1 MFGKDFVTL
10 HDKMRIMRRCAYIL
24 SVILLFTLCIPANA
38 QNNTSSPYSRFGYGE
53 LNDNVP
59 GAFRAMGGVGTGMRD
74 KRVIN
79 PAQPASYS
87 VVDSTTFMFDLG
99 MSAMWSRYSDATGT
113 RNKGNGNLEYLT
125 LQMPFFW
132 KYIGFS
138 VGILP
143 YSMVGY
149 SLTDSVKNVPHPYS
163 KTYTGLGG
171 ITQVYGGLSF
181 NIANWVALGANVYYM
196 FGTTSNNR
204 LLSFSETELA
214 AVSQQTTLRARSVR
228 LRYGAQVFHT
238 FADKHTFVLGATFE
252 NRSKFRGEL
261 TQIETTTFDTI
272 PPGNTDCDL
281 PMMYSVG
288 LSYNWGNRL
297 IVGADYSM
305 TDWEHA
311 RYMGSTG
318 TLRSRMKIN
327 FGAEYCH
334 NPYGKKYIER
344 MPFRLGF
351 NISDSYIKSVTAKD
365 FSVSMGVGF
374 PLRNVAT
381 VINTTLEYG
390 HRGTAGQL
398 QENYLRL
405 TINASISENWFFKR
419 RL

>member
-1 MFGKDFVTL
+1 
-10 HDKMRIMRRCAYIL
+10 MRRYRNIL
-24 SVILLFTLCIPANA
+24 VLVLLLCGTSVYA

-79 PAQPASYS
+79 PSQPASFS

-99 MSAMWSRYSDATGT
+99 MSAMWSNYGDATGK
-113 RNKGNGNLEYLT
+113 RNKANGNLEYLT

-143 YSMVGY
+143 YSMAGY
-149 SLTDSVKNVPHPYS
+149 DLTDSIANVPHPYK

-181 NIANWVALGANVYYM
+181 NIMNWVAIGANVYYM
-196 FGTTSNNR
+196 FGKVNNNR
-204 LLSFSETELA
+204 LLTFTESGLS
-214 AVSQQTTLRARSVR
+214 AVSQQSTLHVSDVR
-228 LRYGAQVFHT
+228 FRYGMQIFHT
-238 FADKHTFVLGATFE
+238 FADKHTVVLGATFE
-252 NRSKFRGEL
+252 NKSKLRADF
-261 TQIETTTFDTI
+261 TQVETTTFDTV
-272 PPGNTDCDL
+272 PTTGDGFDL

-288 LSYNWGNRL
+288 ASYNFANRL
-297 IVGADYSM
+297 LVGADFGM
-305 TDWEHA
+305 TDWA
-311 RYMGSTG
+311 NVRFMGETG
-318 TLRSRMKIN
+318 TLRSRMRISV
-327 FGAEYCH
+327 GAEYCH
-334 NPYGKKYIER
+334 NPFGRKYVER

-351 NISDSYIKSVTAKD
+351 NMSDSYVKSISAKD
-365 FSVSMGVGF
+365 FSVSLGVGF

-390 HRGTAGQL
+390 HRGAAPAL
-398 QENYLRL
+398 QENYLKL

>member
-1 MFGKDFVTL
+1 
-10 HDKMRIMRRCAYIL
+10 MRTYAYIL
-24 SVILLFTLCIPANA
+24 TCLALLMSFSLSA

-59 GAFRAMGGVGTGMRD
+59 GAFRALGGVGTGMRD

-79 PAQPASYS
+79 PSQPASYS

-99 MSAMWSRYSDATGT
+99 MSAMWSNYGDATGT

-149 SLTDSVKNVPHPYS
+149 DLSDSIASVPHPYK
-163 KTYTGLGG
+163 KTYSGLGG

-181 NIANWVALGANVYYM
+181 NIMNWVAVGANVYYM
-196 FGTTSNNR
+196 FGKVNNNR
-204 LLSFSETELA
+204 TLTFSQGSIAST
-214 AVSQQTTLRARSVR
+214 SQQAVLHVSDVR
-228 LRYGAQVFHT
+228 FRYGLQVFHT
-238 FADKHTFVLGATFE
+238 FADKHSFVLGATFE
-252 NRSKFRGEL
+252 NKSKLRADY
-261 TQIETTTFDTI
+261 TQVETITFDTAFVTND
-272 PPGNTDCDL
+272 GFDL

-288 LSYNWGNRL
+288 ASYTFDNRL
-297 IVGADYSM
+297 TVGADYTM
-305 TDWEHA
+305 TDWA
-311 RYMGSTG
+311 NVRYMGETG
-318 TLRSRMKIN
+318 AFRSRMKISV
-327 FGAEYCH
+327 GAEYCH
-334 NPYGKKYIER
+334 NPYGKKYVER

-351 NISDSYIKSVTAKD
+351 NISDSYVKSISAKD
-365 FSVSMGVGF
+365 FSVALGMGF

-390 HRGTAGQL
+390 HRGAAPAL
-398 QENYLRL
+398 QENYLKL
-405 TINASISENWFFKR
+405 TINAAISENWFFKR
-419 RL
+419 KL

>member
-1 MFGKDFVTL
+1 MCKYS
-10 HDKMRIMRRCAYIL
+10 YIL
-24 SVILLFTLCIPANA
+24 VLAMLFGSLTVLA

-59 GAFRAMGGVGTGMRD
+59 GAYRAMGGIGTGMRD

-79 PAQPASYS
+79 PSQPASFS

-99 MSAMWSRYSDATGT
+99 MSAMWSNYGDATGT
-113 RNKGNGNLEYLT
+113 RNKANGNLEYLT

-138 VGILP
+138 AGILP

-149 SLTDSVKNVPHPYS
+149 DLTDSIADVPHPYS

-181 NIANWVALGANVYYM
+181 NIMNWVAIGANVYYM
-196 FGTTSNNR
+196 FGKVNNNR
-204 LLSFSETELA
+204 LLQFSETNIASKSEQSILH
-214 AVSQQTTLRARSVR
+214 VSDVR
-228 LRYGAQVFHT
+228 FRYGMQIFHT
-238 FADKHTFVLGATFE
+238 FADKHTVVLGATFE
-252 NRSKFRGEL
+252 NKSKLRADFTRV
-261 TQIETTTFDTI
+261 ETTTLDTV
-272 PPGNTDCDL
+272 PNTADGFDL

-288 LSYNWGNRL
+288 ASYCFANRL
-297 IVGADYSM
+297 TVGADFSM
-305 TDWEHA
+305 TDWA
-311 RYMGSTG
+311 NTRYMGETG
-318 TLRSRMKIN
+318 TLRSRMRISA
-327 FGAEYCH
+327 GAEYCH
-334 NPYGKKYIER
+334 NPLGRKYVER
-344 MPFRLGF
+344 MPFRVGF
-351 NISDSYIKSVTAKD
+351 NLSDSYVQSITAKD

-390 HRGTAGQL
+390 HRGALPML